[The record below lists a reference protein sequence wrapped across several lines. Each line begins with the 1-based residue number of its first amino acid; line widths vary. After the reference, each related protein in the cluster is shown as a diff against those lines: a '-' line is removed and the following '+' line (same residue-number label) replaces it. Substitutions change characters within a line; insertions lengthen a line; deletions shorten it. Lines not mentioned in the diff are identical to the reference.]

1 MSAEVLYNKSLRSF
15 LLKKHSLAASGCV
28 KAIALLSKDYNNS
41 EVENLKLNV
50 WMLYLNVVSTIIGNP
65 KSTQAHYAKLLG
77 TNSSQLQPND
87 VCSFVWR
94 KLKESYST
102 AENIDIR
109 IMSTLLTMTANLE
122 QFAVAKDITEEWF
135 TCLSDAVLDNI
146 SQQIKQEHNYLVC
159 AYIEIV
165 ELYVTRILPGLNEF
179 ETAEAFIDYNT
190 ILTESKLLAL
200 KEAVRN
206 YKKSIEQREKEEKDR
221 LLMQQKEIVKEEEVK
236 KVKEEEEV
244 EIKEETQLIRTVQV
258 EKDII
263 PNYTSVQN
271 SKRDKQMN
279 RLMLIKNWINQIAI
293 KGTAS
298 YATILIIAFLLVS
311 LLNGQ
316 RRRISI
322 VLQSLFT
329 KFFQTI
335 KMGTTVT
342 YM

>member
-1 MSAEVLYNKSLRSF
+1 
-15 LLKKHSLAASGCV
+15 
-28 KAIALLSKDYNNS
+28 
-41 EVENLKLNV
+41 
-50 WMLYLNVVSTIIGNP
+50 
-65 KSTQAHYAKLLG
+65 
-77 TNSSQLQPND
+77 
-87 VCSFVWR
+87 
-94 KLKESYST
+94 
-102 AENIDIR
+102 
-109 IMSTLLTMTANLE
+109 
-122 QFAVAKDITEEWF
+122 
-135 TCLSDAVLDNI
+135 
-146 SQQIKQEHNYLVC
+146 
-159 AYIEIV
+159 
-165 ELYVTRILPGLNEF
+165 
-179 ETAEAFIDYNT
+179 
-190 ILTESKLLAL
+190 
-200 KEAVRN
+200 
-206 YKKSIEQREKEEKDR
+206 
-221 LLMQQKEIVKEEEVK
+221 MQQKEIVKEEEVK